1 MYKYTAT
8 YEDFDGN
15 VRTEDLYFNLS
26 KSEMV
31 LLDNSV
37 PGGLGNRLDRITK
50 AADNV
55 EIMESFLWILRKTYG
70 IKSEDGRRFIKND
83 QIFDEFMQSAAFDE
97 FFTKLTTEEDFAANF
112 IRSVIPQMT
121 DKEWNEIDRKANL
134 IKMQQDRLTD

>member
-83 QIFDEFMQSAAFDE
+83 QIFDEFMQSASFDE